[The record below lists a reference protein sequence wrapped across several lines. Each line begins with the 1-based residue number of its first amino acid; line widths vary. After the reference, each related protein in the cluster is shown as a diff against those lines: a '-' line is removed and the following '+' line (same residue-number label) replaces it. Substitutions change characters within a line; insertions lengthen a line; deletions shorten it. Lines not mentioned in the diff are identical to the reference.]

1 MSNPVRFIEFIN
13 ETGGKYL
20 VNLDLLIGVVEHRG
34 KVMIRTV
41 DDRGSD
47 AILDTIDDVIEKLAA
62 FNIPIIK

>member
-1 MSNPVRFIEFIN
+1 MSKHVKFVEFIN

-20 VNLDLLIGVVEHRG
+20 VNVDLLIGVVEHRG

-47 AILDTIDDVIEKLAA
+47 TILDTIDEVMEKLAA
-62 FNIPIIK
+62 LND

>member
-1 MSNPVRFIEFIN
+1 MINHVKFVEFIN

-20 VNLDLLIGVVEHRG
+20 VNVDLLIGVVEHRG

-47 AILDTIDDVIEKLAA
+47 TILDTIDEVVEKLAA
-62 FNIPIIK
+62 LND

>member
-1 MSNPVRFIEFIN
+1 MSKQVKFVEFIN

-20 VNLDLLIGVVEHRG
+20 VNVDLLIGVVEHRG

-47 AILDTIDDVIEKLAA
+47 TILDTMDEVIEKLAA
-62 FNIPIIK
+62 FND

>member
-1 MSNPVRFIEFIN
+1 MSKQFKFIEFIN

-20 VNLDLLIGVVEHRG
+20 VNVDLLIGVVEHRG

-47 AILDTIDDVIEKLAA
+47 TILDTIDEVMEKIAA
-62 FNIPIIK
+62 LND

>member
-1 MSNPVRFIEFIN
+1 MRKQVKFVEFIN

-20 VNLDLLIGVVEHRG
+20 VNVDLLIGVVEHRG

-47 AILDTIDDVIEKLAA
+47 VILDTMDEVLEKLAA
-62 FNIPIIK
+62 LND

>member
-1 MSNPVRFIEFIN
+1 MSKQFKFIEFIN

-20 VNLDLLIGVVEHRG
+20 VNVDLLIGVVEHRG

-47 AILDTIDDVIEKLAA
+47 TILDTIDEVIEKIAA
-62 FNIPIIK
+62 LND

>member
-1 MSNPVRFIEFIN
+1 MSKQFKFIEFIN

-20 VNLDLLIGVVEHRG
+20 VNVDLLIGVVEHRG

-47 AILDTIDDVIEKLAA
+47 TILDTIDEVVEKLAA
-62 FNIPIIK
+62 LND

>member
-1 MSNPVRFIEFIN
+1 MNKQVKFVEFIN

-20 VNLDLLIGVVEHRG
+20 VNVDLLIGVVEHRG

-47 AILDTIDDVIEKLAA
+47 TILDTIDEVVEKLTAL
-62 FNIPIIK
+62 ND

>member
-1 MSNPVRFIEFIN
+1 MSKQVKFVEFIN

-20 VNLDLLIGVVEHRG
+20 VNVDLLIGVVEHRG

-47 AILDTIDDVIEKLAA
+47 TILDTIDEVVEKLAA
-62 FNIPIIK
+62 LND